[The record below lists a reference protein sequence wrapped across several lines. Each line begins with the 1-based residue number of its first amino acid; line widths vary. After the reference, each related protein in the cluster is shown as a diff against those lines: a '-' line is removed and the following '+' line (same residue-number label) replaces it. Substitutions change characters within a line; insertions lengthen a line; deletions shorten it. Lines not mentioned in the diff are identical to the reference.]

1 MTKHKESLQRYLV
14 VSLLAVMGLGATG
27 SDDAR
32 VAEAVKD
39 RDESAVMAL
48 LEQGADVNRPLVD
61 GTTAL
66 HWAVY
71 WNDLHTADPLIRAG
85 ADVNATNRYGASP
98 LWMACT
104 DGNDAMV
111 RMLLNGGA
119 NPNLLAVGGEPVL
132 MAAARAGSLEAV
144 KALLTYGA
152 DINRK
157 EPRHG
162 QTALMWAIG
171 GHDQHSAVAQVLL
184 EHGADV
190 NVRSQGGFTPLM
202 FAVRQGD
209 EQSTRLLIKAGANVN
224 DRAMLPD
231 GQQMAILGSSNWT
244 VPSAD
249 GSSVLTMAI
258 DNGHDELAMFLLE
271 SGADPNTSS
280 DLYPYRSNPLGQAV
294 PSVSIRGE
302 ALKPGFTPL
311 HAIVY
316 RRARSREGED
326 QRTLA
331 LMEALIAH
339 GADLN
344 ARTPSVKAPIPL
356 QATPQPLITFV
367 EVGGITPF
375 WIASNTLDIEAMRVL
390 VANGA
395 DPRLTSM
402 EHTTPMMVAAGLG
415 YSTRGPSG
423 GLGRRGRV
431 NAEGVEAIKLLL
443 TWGNDINAVNDHG
456 QTALHAAAF
465 AASPAAVELLVD
477 NGARLDLK
485 DAMGRRPLEVADDNR
500 KDEYR
505 PGLQNHDPAD
515 IEATWTLLGRLTG
528 EAAVK

>member
-1 MTKHKESLQRYLV
+1 MTKHKERLQRYLV

-39 RDESAVMAL
+39 RDESAVMAV

-71 WNDLHTADPLIRAG
+71 WNDLHTADLLIRAG

-111 RMLLNGGA
+111 RMLLNAGA

-231 GQQMAILGSSNWT
+231 G
-244 VPSAD
+244 
-249 GSSVLTMAI
+249 
-258 DNGHDELAMFLLE
+258 H
-271 SGADPNTSS
+271 
-280 DLYPYRSNPLGQAV
+280 
-294 PSVSIRGE
+294 
-302 ALKPGFTPL
+302 
-311 HAIVY
+311 
-316 RRARSREGED
+316 
-326 QRTLA
+326 
-331 LMEALIAH
+331 
-339 GADLN
+339 
-344 ARTPSVKAPIPL
+344 
-356 QATPQPLITFV
+356 
-367 EVGGITPF
+367 
-375 WIASNTLDIEAMRVL
+375 
-390 VANGA
+390 
-395 DPRLTSM
+395 PRLV
-402 EHTTPMMVAAGLG
+402 ELDGAV
-415 YSTRGPSG
+415 
-423 GLGRRGRV
+423 GRR
-431 NAEGVEAIKLLL
+431 
-443 TWGNDINAVNDHG
+443 
-456 QTALHAAAF
+456 
-465 AASPAAVELLVD
+465 
-477 NGARLDLK
+477 
-485 DAMGRRPLEVADDNR
+485 
-500 KDEYR
+500 
-505 PGLQNHDPAD
+505 
-515 IEATWTLLGRLTG
+515 
-528 EAAVK
+528 